1 VIRRA
6 AAYVIAGIALAWI
19 LAACASIPVVPAQ
32 PRGYAERERA
42 AVRVDVACNVYG
54 LPGFDDQP
62 HFDDGTL
69 LHVASGVVIDERHA
83 LTAAHVVACPT
94 LPGVVLT
101 TYDGRHLIAVVTHE
115 DTKADVAVLELATAD
130 RMHLDVAPPELGVA
144 VVGEPVCAEPSYPAR
159 ITTCGPV
166 LATDARSPGRIHV
179 AMDGGAGN
187 SGAGVYDTRGRFLG
201 LRIQHA
207 GDVWVGVAPIS
218 RLP

>member
-62 HFDDGTL
+62 HYDDGTMI
-69 LHVASGVVIDERHA
+69 HIGSGVVFDERHV

-101 TYDGRHLIAVVTHE
+101 TYDGRHLIAVVTRE
-115 DTKADVAVLELATAD
+115 DVTADVAVLELATAD
-130 RMHLDVAPPELGVA
+130 RLHLDIAPPTRAPVLLGST
-144 VVGEPVCAEPSYPAR
+144 VCAEAADPQHETHCGAVEYVSD
-159 ITTCGPV
+159 TTV
-166 LATDARSPGRIHV
+166 RATFLALH
-179 AMDGGAGN
+179 GN
-187 SGAGVYDTRGRFLG
+187 SGAGVYDLAGRLVG
-201 LRIQHA
+201 LVTA
-207 GDVWVGVAPIS
+207 TAKSGDPIAWITP